1 MSHEDDGACRVR
13 LMCMEEDE
21 DDDDEDDE
29 MGEDEEV
36 SARDPDAREKLETLD
51 ERAPA
56 GAWGARS
63 LLAVLKTKDESAEDA
78 KKKTQTV
85 VKAKQTP
92 RTCEVCDVQCFGERA
107 WEEHVKGKAHAK
119 KSRRDDPAAAK
130 NSPRVAAGVWND
142 VRRRD
147 GRRERSIRRTNH
159 HQRTQRIDENLALD
173 AEAVSRSSLS
183 HG

>member
-1 MSHEDDGACRVR
+1 MR

-63 LLAVLKTKDESAEDA
+63 LLAVLKTKDEERRGA

-119 KSRRDDPAAAK
+119 KSRFEAI
-130 NSPRVAAGVWND
+130 PR
-142 VRRRD
+142 RKKL
-147 GRRERSIRRTNH
+147 GRRGRWRLERRTSERRAPRAFDTPNKSSPTNSTN
-159 HQRTQRIDENLALD
+159 RRKPC
-173 AEAVSRSSLS
+173 SRR
-183 HG
+183 